1 MSRQLKFGSFLIFR
15 KHPNL
20 AFHRPWRSGKHSK
33 YPPSSL
39 WKIRIPLAELYLYLQ
54 RAFRQN
60 CIMIWSHSWS
70 RCVYWTNFKEKE
82 PPSPLYMVN
91 QKEITPKMRSILVDW
106 LVEVV
111 DDYEL
116 SFESLHLAINY
127 VDRYLSAKV
136 LPKIFLQ
143 LLGISCLLISSK
155 FVEREG
161 MKIKDAVDVCSGCYT
176 QEQVLYIV

>member
-1 MSRQLKFGSFLIFR
+1 
-15 KHPNL
+15 
-20 AFHRPWRSGKHSK
+20 
-33 YPPSSL
+33 
-39 WKIRIPLAELYLYLQ
+39 
-54 RAFRQN
+54 
-60 CIMIWSHSWS
+60 
-70 RCVYWTNFKEKE
+70 
-82 PPSPLYMVN
+82 MVN